1 MRTLISILFA
11 AMLPMLAAAQT
22 AEEKIN
28 SIIKGKH
35 AKVGVDGRMMP
46 TPAGPYTVG
55 VVQEVVN
62 FIIPD

>member
-35 AKVGVDGRMMP
+35 AKVGR
-46 TPAGPYTVG
+46 
-55 VVQEVVN
+55 
-62 FIIPD
+62 